1 MKQTDQTQT
10 WAHKLCKALLVPAAL
25 LILSSSASV
34 SEELSPTQKGAELA
48 QKMCARCHSVE
59 ITGVSPFPE
68 APPFREFAGK
78 WPLESLEEALAEG
91 IVVGHPAMPEFML
104 EPKDIQNLLSYLAT
118 LS

>member
-1 MKQTDQTQT
+1 MKETDQTQT
-10 WAHKLCKALLVPAAL
+10 WAHKFRSTFLLPAVVL
-25 LILSSSASV
+25 LLSSSASV
-34 SEELSPTQKGAELA
+34 AEELSPTQQGAELA

-59 ITGVSPFPE
+59 ITGASPFPD

-104 EPKDIQNLLSYLAT
+104 EPKDTQNLLSYLAT